1 MSEATDPV
9 TVIYKLQR
17 LLDEG
22 IDNNGQVLMGGG
34 VDTMENYKYI
44 LGQINA
50 LEATKQEISNLLD
63 NKEQKENEGTV
74 IDIGD
79 HKPNNNTTK

>member
-1 MSEATDPV
+1 MSPE

-17 LLDEG
+17 ALESQLANLTNV
-22 IDNNGQVLMGGG
+22 ITTG
-34 VDTMENYKYI
+34 VDSMENYKYI

-63 NKEQKENEGTV
+63 NKEQNEGTV
-74 IDIGD
+74 VDI
-79 HKPNNNTTK
+79 NTKNPVTK

>member
-1 MSEATDPV
+1 MSPE

-17 LLDEG
+17 AIEAQLANLT
-22 IDNNGQVLMGGG
+22 NVVTTG
-34 VDTMENYKYI
+34 VDSMEKYRYI

-50 LEATKQEISNLLD
+50 LESVRQELSSLL
-63 NKEQKENEGTV
+63 NSKEKNEGTV

-79 HKPNNNTTK
+79 HKSKDSPTK

>member
-1 MSEATDPV
+1 MSPE

-17 LLDEG
+17 A
-22 IDNNGQVLMGGG
+22 IDAQLANLTNVVTTG

-50 LEATKQEISNLLD
+50 LESVRQELSSLL
-63 NKEQKENEGTV
+63 NSEEKNEGTV
-74 IDIGD
+74 IDIGN
-79 HKPNNNTTK
+79 HKSQDNTTK

>member
-1 MSEATDPV
+1 MSPE

-17 LLDEG
+17 ALDAQLTNLTNV
-22 IDNNGQVLMGGG
+22 ITSG

-50 LEATKQEISNLLD
+50 LELVRQELSSLL
-63 NKEQKENEGTV
+63 NSEEKNEGTG

-79 HKPNNNTTK
+79 HKSKDNTTK

>member
-1 MSEATDPV
+1 MSPE

-17 LLDEG
+17 ALESQLANLTNV
-22 IDNNGQVLMGGG
+22 ITTG
-34 VDTMENYKYI
+34 VDSMENYKYI

-50 LEATKQEISNLLD
+50 LELVRQELSSLL
-63 NKEQKENEGTV
+63 NSEEKNEGTV

-79 HKPNNNTTK
+79 HKSKDNTTK

>member
-1 MSEATDPV
+1 ME
-9 TVIYKLQR
+9 IER
-17 LLDEG
+17 LLKA
-22 IDNNGQVLMGGG
+22 INNKLENLTMHVTTGG
-34 VDTMENYKYI
+34 DTMENYKYI

>member
-1 MSEATDPV
+1 MSPE

-17 LLDEG
+17 ALESQLQNLTNV
-22 IDNNGQVLMGGG
+22 ITTG
-34 VDTMENYKYI
+34 VDSMEKYRYI

-50 LEATKQEISNLLD
+50 LESVRQELSSLL
-63 NKEQKENEGTV
+63 NSEEKNEGTI

-79 HKPNNNTTK
+79 HKSKDNTTK

>member
-1 MSEATDPV
+1 MSPE

-17 LLDEG
+17 ALEARLENLTNVVTTG
-22 IDNNGQVLMGGG
+22 I
-34 VDTMENYKYI
+34 DTMENYKYI

-50 LEATKQEISNLLD
+50 LESVRQELSSLL
-63 NKEQKENEGTV
+63 NSKEKNEGTV

-79 HKPNNNTTK
+79 HKSKDNTTK

>member
-1 MSEATDPV
+1 MSPE

-17 LLDEG
+17 ALDAQLENLTNV
-22 IDNNGQVLMGGG
+22 ITSG

-50 LEATKQEISNLLD
+50 LELVRQELSSLL
-63 NKEQKENEGTV
+63 NSEEKNEGTV

-79 HKPNNNTTK
+79 HKSKDNTTK

>member
-1 MSEATDPV
+1 ME
-9 TVIYKLQR
+9 IER
-17 LLDEG
+17 LLKA
-22 IDNNGQVLMGGG
+22 INIKLDNLTIHVTTG

-63 NKEQKENEGTV
+63 NKEQENEGTV

-79 HKPNNNTTK
+79 YNSKNNTTN

>member
-1 MSEATDPV
+1 MSPE

-17 LLDEG
+17 ALEAQLANLTNV
-22 IDNNGQVLMGGG
+22 ITTG
-34 VDTMENYKYI
+34 VDSMEKYRYI

-50 LEATKQEISNLLD
+50 LESVRQELSSLL
-63 NKEQKENEGTV
+63 NSEEKNEGTV

-79 HKPNNNTTK
+79 HKLKNNTTN

>member
-1 MSEATDPV
+1 MSPE

-17 LLDEG
+17 ALEARLE
-22 IDNNGQVLMGGG
+22 NLTNVVTTG

-50 LEATKQEISNLLD
+50 LELVRQELSSLL
-63 NKEQKENEGTV
+63 NSEEKNEGTV
-74 IDIGD
+74 IDIGN
-79 HKPNNNTTK
+79 HKSQDNTTK

>member
-1 MSEATDPV
+1 ME
-9 TVIYKLQR
+9 IER
-17 LLDEG
+17 LLKA
-22 IDNNGQVLMGGG
+22 INNKLDNLTNIVTTG

-50 LEATKQEISNLLD
+50 LELVRQELSSLL
-63 NKEQKENEGTV
+63 NSEEKNEGTV

-79 HKPNNNTTK
+79 HKSKDSPTK

>member
-1 MSEATDPV
+1 MSPE

-17 LLDEG
+17 AIELQLE
-22 IDNNGQVLMGGG
+22 NLTNAVTTG
-34 VDTMENYKYI
+34 VDSMEKYRYI

-50 LEATKQEISNLLD
+50 LESMRQELSGLL
-63 NKEQKENEGTV
+63 NSEEKNEGTV

-79 HKPNNNTTK
+79 NKLKDNTTK

>member
-1 MSEATDPV
+1 MSPE

-17 LLDEG
+17 ALEAQLANLTNV
-22 IDNNGQVLMGGG
+22 ITTG
-34 VDTMENYKYI
+34 VDSMENYKYI

-50 LEATKQEISNLLD
+50 LESVRQELSSLL
-63 NKEQKENEGTV
+63 NSEEKNEGTI

-79 HKPNNNTTK
+79 RKSKDSTTK

>member
-1 MSEATDPV
+1 MRPE

-17 LLDEG
+17 AIESQLNSLT
-22 IDNNGQVLMGGG
+22 IVITTG
-34 VDTMENYKYI
+34 VDSMEKYRYI

-50 LEATKQEISNLLD
+50 LESVRQELSGLL
-63 NKEQKENEGTV
+63 NSEEKNEGTV

-79 HKPNNNTTK
+79 HKLKDNATK